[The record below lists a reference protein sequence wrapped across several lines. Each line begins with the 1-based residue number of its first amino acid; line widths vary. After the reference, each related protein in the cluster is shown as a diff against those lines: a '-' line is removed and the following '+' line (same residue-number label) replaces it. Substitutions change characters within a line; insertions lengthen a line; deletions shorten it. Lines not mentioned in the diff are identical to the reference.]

1 MSSTDTRYPQQNFQQ
16 HQAAP
21 TEGLAI
27 AALITGLLFW
37 PAGLIISPMALSRI
51 KRNHTG
57 GRGMAIAGLILS
69 IVGLVCS
76 IVAAIF
82 FFTVFQSALE
92 NAESLP
98 AAAALG
104 GFVL

>member
-1 MSSTDTRYPQQNFQQ
+1 MSNTYTQPSQQNVQQ
-16 HQAAP
+16 HPAP

-69 IVGLVCS
+69 ILGLVGA
-76 IVAAIF
+76 IIALIF
-82 FFTVFQSALE
+82 FFTVMQPALE
-92 NAESLP
+92 NAGSVP

-104 GFVL
+104 HLVV

>member
-1 MSSTDTRYPQQNFQQ
+1 MSDTRTQYPQQNFQQ
-16 HQAAP
+16 QAAP

-57 GRGMAIAGLILS
+57 GRGMAIAGLIRFLRTRS
-69 IVGLVCS
+69 TNVFIAYRIVL
-76 IVAAIF
+76 AAVVLI
-82 FFTVFQSALE
+82 AW
-92 NAESLP
+92 
-98 AAAALG
+98 LG
-104 GFVL
+104 

>member
-1 MSSTDTRYPQQNFQQ
+1 MSDTRTQYPQQNFQQ
-16 HQAAP
+16 QAAP

-69 IVGLVCS
+69 IVGLVCG
-76 IVAAIF
+76 IIALIF
-82 FFTVFQSALE
+82 FFTVVQAGIQSAE
-92 NAESLP
+92 TLP

-104 GFVL
+104 RLVL